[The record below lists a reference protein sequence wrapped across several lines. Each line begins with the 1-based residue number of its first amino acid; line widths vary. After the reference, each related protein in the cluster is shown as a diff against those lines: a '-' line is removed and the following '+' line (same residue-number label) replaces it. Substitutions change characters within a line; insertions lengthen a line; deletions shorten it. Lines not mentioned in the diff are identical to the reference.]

1 MLAFAADMHM
11 DISPEQVYAR
21 IVTGKKAAPQNLGLP
36 CVRAFA
42 AEMHMD
48 ISQEQ
53 SFARIVTGKT

>member
-1 MLAFAADMHM
+1 MHM